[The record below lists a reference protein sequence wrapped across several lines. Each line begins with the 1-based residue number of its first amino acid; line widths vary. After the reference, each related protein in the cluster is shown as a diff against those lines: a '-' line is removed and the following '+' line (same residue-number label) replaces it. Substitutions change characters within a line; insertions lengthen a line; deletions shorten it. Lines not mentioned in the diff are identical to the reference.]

1 MKRQK
6 GFTLAELMVV
16 SAIVAILLGIAIPSY
31 KYISTSYRMS
41 AEVNGLLGDLQY
53 ARGEALKEGNGVT
66 ACVSTN
72 GLACTGG
79 SNWNFGWIVFS
90 DPNSNAVVDLGE
102 RVLKVQG
109 AFTGVV
115 TPDVFSASG
124 GVTSV
129 TFNREGFA
137 TTVNGFVSTTL
148 TLTEPTNNNQYTRC
162 LQITA
167 VGMMTTLT
175 RTFNPAS
182 C

>member
-1 MKRQK
+1 
-6 GFTLAELMVV
+6 
-16 SAIVAILLGIAIPSY
+16 
-31 KYISTSYRMS
+31 
-41 AEVNGLLGDLQY
+41 
-53 ARGEALKEGNGVT
+53 
-66 ACVSTN
+66 VSTN

-79 SNWNFGWIVFS
+79 SNWNLGWIVFS

-115 TPDVFSASG
+115 TSDVFSASG

-175 RTFNPAS
+175 RTFNPAT

>member
-6 GFTLAELMVV
+6 GFTLTELLVV

-41 AEVNGLLGDLQY
+41 AEVNGLLGDLQF
-53 ARGEALKEGNGVT
+53 ARGEALKEGNAVT
-66 ACVSTN
+66 ACASN
-72 GLACTGG
+72 DGAGCTGG
-79 SNWNFGWIVFS
+79 SNWNVGWIIFS
-90 DPNSNAVVDLGE
+90 DPNSNAVVDAGE

-115 TPDVFSASG
+115 VPDAFNASG
-124 GVTSV
+124 AVTSV

-137 TTVNGFVSTTL
+137 TTVNGFVATTL

-162 LQITA
+162 LQITG

-175 RTFNPAS
+175 RTFNPAT

>member
-53 ARGEALKEGNGVT
+53 ARGEALKEGNDVT
-66 ACVSTN
+66 VCVSADGAN
-72 GLACTGG
+72 CSGG
-79 SNWNFGWIVFS
+79 TNWNPGWIVFS
-90 DPNSNAVVDLGE
+90 DPNANAVVEPALGE
-102 RVLKVQG
+102 RVLKVQS
-109 AFTGVV
+109 AFTGV
-115 TPDVFSASG
+115 TPDAFNG

-137 TTVNGFVSTTL
+137 TTVNGFKATTL
-148 TLTEPTNNNQYTRC
+148 TLTEWTNNNQYTRC
-162 LQITA
+162 LQIT
-167 VGMMTTLT
+167 GIGQMTTLT

>member
-66 ACVSTN
+66 ACVSAN
-72 GLACTGG
+72 GAACTGG
-79 SNWNFGWIVFS
+79 SNWNLGWIIFS
-90 DPNSNAVVDLGE
+90 DPNSNAVVDAGE
-102 RVLKVQG
+102 RVLKVQT
-109 AFTGVV
+109 AFTGVN
-115 TPDVFSASG
+115 PDVFSASG

-137 TTVNGFVSTTL
+137 TTVNGFVPTTL
-148 TLTEPTNNNQYTRC
+148 TLTEWTNNNQYTRC
-162 LQITA
+162 LQVTA
-167 VGMMTTLT
+167 IGLMTTLT

>member
-6 GFTLAELMVV
+6 GFTLTEMLVV

-66 ACVSTN
+66 ACASTDGAN
-72 GLACTGG
+72 CSGG
-79 SNWNFGWIVFS
+79 SNWNVGWIVFS
-90 DPNSNAVVDLGE
+90 DPNSNAVVDAGE

-115 TPDVFSASG
+115 APDAFNASG

-137 TTVNGFVSTTL
+137 TTVNGFVATTL
-148 TLTEPTNNNQYTRC
+148 TLTEPTLNNQYTRC

-175 RTFNPAS
+175 RTFNPAT

>member
-1 MKRQK
+1 M
-6 GFTLAELMVV
+6 
-16 SAIVAILLGIAIPSY
+16 
-31 KYISTSYRMS
+31 
-41 AEVNGLLGDLQY
+41 
-53 ARGEALKEGNGVT
+53 
-66 ACVSTN
+66 
-72 GLACTGG
+72 
-79 SNWNFGWIVFS
+79 
-90 DPNSNAVVDLGE
+90 VDLGE

-109 AFTGVV
+109 AFTAAV

-148 TLTEPTNNNQYTRC
+148 TLTESTNNNHYTRC

-167 VGMMTTLT
+167 IGMMTTLT
-175 RTFNPAS
+175 RTFNPAT

>member
-31 KYISTSYRMS
+31 KYLTTSYRMS
-41 AEVNGLLGDLQY
+41 AEVNGLLGDMQF

-66 ACVSTN
+66 VCVSTDHAN
-72 GLACTGG
+72 CTGG
-79 SNWNFGWIVFS
+79 SNWNLGWIVFS
-90 DPNSNAVVDLGE
+90 DLNSNAVVDAGE
-102 RVLKVQG
+102 RVLKVQA

-115 TPDVFSASG
+115 VPDTFSASG

-137 TTVNGFVSTTL
+137 TTVNGFVPTTL
-148 TLTEPTNNNQYTRC
+148 TLTEWTLNTQYTRC

-175 RTFNPAS
+175 HTFNPAS

>member
-6 GFTLAELMVV
+6 GFTLTEMLIV

-31 KYISTSYRMS
+31 KYLTSSYRMS
-41 AEVNGLLGDLQY
+41 AEVNNLLGDMQF

-66 ACVSTN
+66 VCVSADGAT
-72 GLACTGG
+72 CTGG
-79 SNWNFGWIVFS
+79 TNWNPGWIVFS
-90 DPNSNAVVDLGE
+90 DPNSNAVVDPGE
-102 RVLKVQG
+102 RVLKVQS
-109 AFTGVV
+109 AFTGAI
-115 TPDVFSASG
+115 PDVFSAGG

-137 TTVNGFVSTTL
+137 TSVNGFQATTL
-148 TLTEPTNNNQYTRC
+148 TLTESTNNNAYTRC

-167 VGMMTTLT
+167 VGLMTTLT
-175 RTFNPAS
+175 HTFNPAS